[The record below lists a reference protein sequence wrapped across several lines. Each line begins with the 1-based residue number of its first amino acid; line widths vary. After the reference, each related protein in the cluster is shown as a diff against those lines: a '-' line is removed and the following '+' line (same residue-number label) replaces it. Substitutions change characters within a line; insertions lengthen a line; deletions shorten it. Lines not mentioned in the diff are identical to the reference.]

1 MKENIQNTNIAEL
14 FGKHLKSLRSEK
26 SFSQKDI
33 ANELQIPVSTYANW
47 EQGRREPCL
56 ADIIR
61 LLAVLEVNAT
71 ELFDIF

>member
-1 MKENIQNTNIAEL
+1 MKENIQNANIAEL
-14 FGKHLKSLRSEK
+14 FGKHLKTLRSEK
-26 SFSQKDI
+26 NLSQKDL
-33 ANELQIPVSTYANW
+33 ASELQIPVSTYANW

>member
-1 MKENIQNTNIAEL
+1 MKENIQNTNVAEL

-26 SFSQKDI
+26 NFSQKDI
-33 ANELQIPVSTYANW
+33 ASELQIPVSTYANW